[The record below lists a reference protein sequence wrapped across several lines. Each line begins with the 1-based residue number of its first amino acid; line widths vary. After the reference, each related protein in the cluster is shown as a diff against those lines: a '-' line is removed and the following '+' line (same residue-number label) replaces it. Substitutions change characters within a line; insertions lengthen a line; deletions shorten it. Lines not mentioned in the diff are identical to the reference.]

1 MPPHREAG
9 GGTPRL
15 LLPEETGLSIAAQP
29 PSCLL
34 RGTLLQP
41 PARLPPLHR
50 GWLSPPLSCA
60 LEGEVH
66 NAQQAVMRPGAKEEE
81 ERNPSTLLMDFGGLA
96 CPGVLHLPR
105 LCCVGGILFFKLS
118 LSQIVTM
125 PQRSR
130 QCCASHRRTRQTV
143 EGWQS
148 DSTY

>member
-1 MPPHREAG
+1 MPLHREEG

-29 PSCLL
+29 PSRLPRDTL
-34 RGTLLQP
+34 RP
-41 PARLPPLHR
+41 PARLPPLPR
-50 GWLSPPLSCA
+50 GWLSPPPSCA
-60 LEGEVH
+60 LEGQIH
-66 NAQQAVMRPGAKEEE
+66 NAQQAVMRPGVKKEEE
-81 ERNPSTLLMDFGGLA
+81 RSPSTLLMDFGGFA
-96 CPGVLHLPR
+96 CPGVVHLPR

-130 QCCASHRRTRQTV
+130 QRRASHRRTRQTV